1 MVLLWFIGDSCK
13 FVYNINYHTPIQMII
28 SGGLQIF
35 LDFFV
40 LMQIYCYKGRN
51 KLKEQNS
58 NDSKFEMVSNVKSR
72 QVQQINQFMN
82 KLEERFEDNASKSDE
97 GNNDSKNK
105 VDVLESRENSDK
117 AEVLDK
123 SKDTHI
129 KYVSDEDVNDFH
141 HQLHEEENV
150 ENEIGNDKD
159 NENGN
164 RNTVTESNLNNEDGE
179 NEVKIDEN

>member
-1 MVLLWFIGDSCK
+1 
-13 FVYNINYHTPIQMII
+13 MII

-51 KLKEQNS
+51 KLKEKNS
-58 NDSKFEMVSNVKSR
+58 NDSKFDMVSTVKSR

-82 KLEERFEDNASKSDE
+82 KLEERFEADNASKSDE

-105 VDVLESRENSDK
+105 VDVLESQENSDK
-117 AEVLDK
+117 VEVLDK

-150 ENEIGNDKD
+150 ENEIGNDND
-159 NENGN
+159 HDN
-164 RNTVTESNLNNEDGE
+164 RNNVTESNLNNEDGE

>member
-1 MVLLWFIGDSCK
+1 
-13 FVYNINYHTPIQMII
+13 MII

-51 KLKEQNS
+51 KLRES
-58 NDSKFEMVSNVKSR
+58 NNNESKYEISSNVKSR

-82 KLEERFEDNASKSDE
+82 KLEERFEEENASKSDE

-105 VDVLESRENSDK
+105 VDVLESQQNSDK
-117 AEVLDK
+117 VEVLDK

-129 KYVSDEDVNDFH
+129 KYVSDEDVNNFH
-141 HQLHEEENV
+141 HQLHEEDNV
-150 ENEIGNDKD
+150 ENEIDNG
-159 NENGN
+159 NENGNENENDN
-164 RNTVTESNLNNEDGE
+164 RNTVTESNLNNEKGE
-179 NEVKIDEN
+179 NEVKIDDN